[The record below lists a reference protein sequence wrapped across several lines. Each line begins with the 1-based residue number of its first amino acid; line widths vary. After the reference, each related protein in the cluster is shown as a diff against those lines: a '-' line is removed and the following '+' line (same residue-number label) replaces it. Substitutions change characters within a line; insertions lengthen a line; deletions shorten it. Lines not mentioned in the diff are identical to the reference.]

1 MTIKTT
7 NLSEMSASR
16 TNGWCNLTITFCFV
30 ALLNSLGRSRLNL
43 CIMYTINIMHNCNKT
58 HEMNMHKTNYCSVL
72 YDVPL
77 IYLLFSDLEPKL
89 HIKIV
94 GLIKEQSFHIA
105 RSIIEVSSRVQK
117 FWFNGVHCPSV

>member
-1 MTIKTT
+1 
-7 NLSEMSASR
+7 
-16 TNGWCNLTITFCFV
+16 
-30 ALLNSLGRSRLNL
+30 
-43 CIMYTINIMHNCNKT
+43 
-58 HEMNMHKTNYCSVL
+58 MNMHKTNYCSVL

-117 FWFNGVHCPSV
+117 FWFNGVHCPSVGINCLHIPCNWLATSPGFTSCLMVKVSWDRLDNIQNDLDG